1 MEVVLHIAFVGW
13 VEVAWLSRPL
23 SINSL
28 QEASKWFF
36 SQTKGK
42 YKLAQWFEHC
52 GQRTFCILL
61 REPGS
66 IWETVRRKKGKSSG
80 TTLKPKAALNHAQE
94 SQWPLY
100 WVLAYRGWSKKIL
113 LCFELSHK

>member
-13 VEVAWLSRPL
+13 VEIAWLNHHL

-28 QEASKWFF
+28 QEAATQMVF
-36 SQTKGK
+36 SQTKGM
-42 YKLAQWFEHC
+42 YKVAQQFKHC

-66 IWETVRRKKGKSSG
+66 I
-80 TTLKPKAALNHAQE
+80 
-94 SQWPLY
+94 
-100 WVLAYRGWSKKIL
+100 
-113 LCFELSHK
+113 